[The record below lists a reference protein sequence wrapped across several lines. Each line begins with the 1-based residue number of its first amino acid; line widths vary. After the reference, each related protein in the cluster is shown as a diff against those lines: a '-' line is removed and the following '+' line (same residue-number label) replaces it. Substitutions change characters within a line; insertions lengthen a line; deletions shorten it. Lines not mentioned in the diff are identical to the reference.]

1 MEYTTPFHENHIQ
14 EKIPKHSSSKTASSS
29 RNNHVEEGLICKTSH
44 LKWVFLSNM
53 FLVSVVLRY
62 IFVPLNRYGLQ
73 TLYPNFLEK
82 LCKKTLDQAG
92 KSILSQFTIFHKIF
106 ENDSSFYETAP
117 YGKSLISVF
126 QEFFATFNQIFIL
139 AGRLGYHSMEFW
151 DFHNI

>member
-1 MEYTTPFHENHIQ
+1 MRIIFKKKFQNTTHE
-14 EKIPKHSSSKTASSS
+14 SSSKTASSS

-106 ENDSSFYETAP
+106 ENDSSFYVKQRPT
-117 YGKSLISVF
+117 
-126 QEFFATFNQIFIL
+126 
-139 AGRLGYHSMEFW
+139 GYHSMEF
-151 DFHNI
+151 